1 MKLQDKVAIIT
12 GASRGIG
19 KAIALLFAKEGAKV
33 VVNYNSSENEANM
46 VVKEITES
54 GGNSVAIQ
62 CDITKEE
69 DVKKLILK
77 TLKNYK
83 KIDILVNNACEILR
97 PSNWECDLKTWSK
110 SLETTLTGHWQMTK
124 FTIPYLKKQKSAAVI
139 FTASYV
145 GILGSQYVMPYGAGK
160 AGIINI
166 MKSFAKELAPDIR
179 VNSISPGNI
188 DTDMTKGA
196 GEEFIQKIT
205 NNTPLKRLGKAEE
218 VAKTAL
224 FLASQDSSFI
234 TGVNLEVDGG
244 YLLVN

>member
-1 MKLQDKVAIIT
+1 MKLQDKVALIT

-19 KAIALLFAKEGAKV
+19 KAIAVLFAKEGAKV
-33 VVNYNSSENEANM
+33 VVNYKLSKDKAEDI
-46 VVKEITES
+46 VKGIKEK
-54 GGNSVAIQ
+54 GGDAIAIQ
-62 CDITKEE
+62 GDITKEADAKNLISE
-69 DVKKLILK
+69 TIKNFKKL
-77 TLKNYK
+77 
-83 KIDILVNNACEILR
+83 DILVNNACEILR
-97 PSNWECDLKTWSK
+97 PSNWECDLETWNK

-124 FTIPYLKKQKSAAVI
+124 FAISHLKKQKGASVL

-166 MKSFAKELAPDIR
+166 MKAIAKELAPDIR

-196 GEEFIQKIT
+196 GEEFIQKIV
-205 NNTPLKRLGKAEE
+205 NNTPLKRLGKPEE
-218 VAKTAL
+218 VAKAAL
-224 FLASQDSSFI
+224 FLVSQDSNFI